1 MKDWIDLLYI
11 MDFVA
16 IGILLTAISI
26 NALGRIE
33 SWITAY
39 TLNSWLLSILIFF
52 VAVKNPEHHLFLAS
66 TLTLAS
72 KGVLLPFFLKSIVGQ
87 IKGTRTHT
95 IETYLSN
102 SVSLIISGI
111 IIAIV
116 YVSLGKGIFVTG
128 FSSFVLKISV
138 AVILI
143 GLFIMI
149 TRKSAITQIIGL
161 LFMENGVF
169 LAGFSLTFGMPTIVE
184 LGVVFDLLMIVII
197 MGVFMVQIKHKFSS
211 TTSDVADM
219 DQLTNLKG

>member
-1 MKDWIDLLYI
+1 MEDWIDLLYI
-11 MDFVA
+11 MDFAA

-39 TLNSWLLSILIFF
+39 MFNSWLLAILIFF
-52 VAVKNPEHHLFLAS
+52 VAVKNPEHHLYLAS
-66 TLTLAS
+66 TLTFAS
-72 KGVLLPFFLKSIVGQ
+72 KGVLLPFFLKSIVRQ
-87 IKGTRTHT
+87 MKGTHT

-102 SVSLIISGI
+102 SISLIISGI

-116 YVSLGKGIFVTG
+116 YASLGKGIFVTG

-197 MGVFMVQIKHKFSS
+197 MGVFMIQIKQKFSS
-211 TTSDVADM
+211 GAADI

>member
-11 MDFVA
+11 MDFVS

-26 NALGRIE
+26 NSLDRIE
-33 SWITAY
+33 SWIKAY
-39 TLNSWLLSILIFF
+39 MFNSWLLALLIFF
-52 VAVKNPEHHLFLAS
+52 VAVKNPEHHLYLAS
-66 TLTLAS
+66 TLTFAS
-72 KGVLLPFFLKSIVGQ
+72 KGVLLPFFLKSIVSQ
-87 IKGTRTHT
+87 MKQTHVV
-95 IETYLSN
+95 ESYLST
-102 SVSLIISGI
+102 SLSLIISGI

-128 FSSFVLKISV
+128 FSSFVLKISI

-149 TRKSAITQIIGL
+149 TRKSAITQILGL

-197 MGVFMVQIKHKFSS
+197 MGVFMVQIKQKFSS
-211 TTSDVADM
+211 DAADM

>member
-1 MKDWIDLLYI
+1 MKDWMDLLYV
-11 MDFVA
+11 MDFVS
-16 IGILLTAISI
+16 IGILITAISI
-26 NALGRIE
+26 NSLSQIE
-33 SWITAY
+33 AWIKAY
-39 TLNSWLLSILIFF
+39 MINSWLLSLLIFF
-52 VAVKNPEHHLFLAS
+52 VAVKNPEHHLYVAS
-66 TLTLAS
+66 TLTFAS
-72 KGVLLPFFLKSIVGQ
+72 KGVLLPFFLKSIVRQ
-87 IKGTRTHT
+87 MKKVQVV
-95 IETYLSN
+95 ETYLST
-102 SVSLIISGI
+102 SLSLIISGI

-149 TRKSAITQIIGL
+149 TRKSAMTQILGL

-197 MGVFMVQIKHKFSS
+197 MGVFMVQIKQKFSS
-211 TTSDVADM
+211 EAADI

>member
-1 MKDWIDLLYI
+1 MKDWMDLLYV
-11 MDFVA
+11 MDFVS
-16 IGILLTAISI
+16 IGILITAISI

-33 SWITAY
+33 SWINAY
-39 TLNSWLLSILIFF
+39 MINSWLLSLLIFF
-52 VAVKNPEHHLFLAS
+52 VAVKNPEHHLYVAT
-66 TLTLAS
+66 TLTFAS
-72 KGVLLPFFLKSIVGQ
+72 KGVLLPFFLKSIVRQ
-87 IKGTRTHT
+87 MKRVQV
-95 IETYLSN
+95 IETYLST
-102 SVSLIISGI
+102 SLSLIISGI

-128 FSSFVLKISV
+128 FSSFVLKVSV

-149 TRKSAITQIIGL
+149 TRRSAIAQILGL

-169 LAGFSLTFGMPTIVE
+169 LAGFSLTFGMPAIVE

-197 MGVFMVQIKHKFSS
+197 MGVFMVQIKQKFSS
-211 TTSDVADM
+211 DAADM

>member
-1 MKDWIDLLYI
+1 MKDWMDLLYV
-11 MDFVA
+11 MDFVS
-16 IGILLTAISI
+16 IGILITAISI
-26 NALGRIE
+26 NSLSQIE
-33 SWITAY
+33 AWIKAY
-39 TLNSWLLSILIFF
+39 MINSWLLSLLIFF
-52 VAVKNPEHHLFLAS
+52 VAVKNPEHHLYVAS
-66 TLTLAS
+66 TLTFAS
-72 KGVLLPFFLKSIVGQ
+72 KGVLLPFFLKSIVRQ
-87 IKGTRTHT
+87 MKKVQVV
-95 IETYLSN
+95 ETYLST
-102 SVSLIISGI
+102 SLSLIISGI

-149 TRKSAITQIIGL
+149 TRRSAIAQILGL

-169 LAGFSLTFGMPTIVE
+169 LAGFSLTFGMPSIVE

-197 MGVFMVQIKHKFSS
+197 MGVFMIQIKQKFSS
-211 TTSDVADM
+211 DAADI

>member
-11 MDFVA
+11 MDFVS

-26 NALGRIE
+26 NSLGRIE
-33 SWITAY
+33 SWIKAY
-39 TLNSWLLSILIFF
+39 MINSWLLSLLIFF
-52 VAVKNPEHHLFLAS
+52 VAVKNPEHHLYVAS
-66 TLTLAS
+66 TLTFAS
-72 KGVLLPFFLKSIVGQ
+72 KGVLLPFFLKSIVRQ
-87 IKGTRTHT
+87 MKKVQVV
-95 IETYLSN
+95 ETYLST
-102 SVSLIISGI
+102 SLSLIISGI

-149 TRKSAITQIIGL
+149 TRKSAMTQILGL

-197 MGVFMVQIKHKFSS
+197 MGVFMIQIKQKFSS
-211 TTSDVADM
+211 EAADI

>member
-1 MKDWIDLLYI
+1 MKDWIDLLYV
-11 MDFVA
+11 MDFVS
-16 IGILLTAISI
+16 IGILITAISI
-26 NALGRIE
+26 NSLSQID
-33 SWITAY
+33 SWIKAY
-39 TLNSWLLSILIFF
+39 MINSWLLSLLIFF
-52 VAVKNPEHHLFLAS
+52 VAVKNPEHHLYVAS
-66 TLTLAS
+66 TLTFAS
-72 KGVLLPFFLKSIVGQ
+72 KGVLLPFFLKSIVKQ
-87 IKGTRTHT
+87 MKKVQVV
-95 IETYLSN
+95 ETYLST
-102 SVSLIISGI
+102 SLSLIISGI

-149 TRKSAITQIIGL
+149 TRRSAIAQILGL

-169 LAGFSLTFGMPTIVE
+169 LAGFSLTFGMPSIVE

-197 MGVFMVQIKHKFSS
+197 MGVFMVQIKQKFS
-211 TTSDVADM
+211 SDVADM

>member
-11 MDFVA
+11 MDFVS
-16 IGILLTAISI
+16 IGILITAISI
-26 NALGRIE
+26 NSLSRIE
-33 SWITAY
+33 SWINAY
-39 TLNSWLLSILIFF
+39 MINSWLLALLIFF
-52 VAVKNPEHHLFLAS
+52 VAIKDPEHHLYMAS
-66 TLTLAS
+66 ILTFAS
-72 KGVLLPFFLKSIVGQ
+72 KGVILPLFLKSIAKQ
-87 IKGTRTHT
+87 IKGTHT
-95 IETYLSN
+95 IETYLST
-102 SVSLIISGI
+102 SLSLIISGI

-149 TRKSAITQIIGL
+149 TRRRAVAQIVGV

-184 LGVVFDLLMIVII
+184 LGVLFDLLMIVII
-197 MGVFMVQIKHKFSS
+197 MGVFMIQIKQKFSS
-211 TTSDVADM
+211 AAADI

>member
-1 MKDWIDLLYI
+1 MKDWMDLLYV
-11 MDFVA
+11 MDFVS
-16 IGILLTAISI
+16 IGILITAISI
-26 NALGRIE
+26 NSLSQIE
-33 SWITAY
+33 AWIKAY
-39 TLNSWLLSILIFF
+39 MINSWLLSLLIFF
-52 VAVKNPEHHLFLAS
+52 VAVKNPEHHLYVAS
-66 TLTLAS
+66 TLTFAS
-72 KGVLLPFFLKSIVGQ
+72 KGVLLPFFLKSIVRQ
-87 IKGTRTHT
+87 MKKVQVV
-95 IETYLSN
+95 ETYLST
-102 SVSLIISGI
+102 SLSLIISGI

-149 TRKSAITQIIGL
+149 TRKSAMTQILGL

-197 MGVFMVQIKHKFSS
+197 MGVFMIQIKQKFSS
-211 TTSDVADM
+211 EAADI

>member
-11 MDFVA
+11 MDFVS

-26 NALGRIE
+26 NSLGRIE
-33 SWITAY
+33 SWIKAY
-39 TLNSWLLSILIFF
+39 MINSWLLSLLIFF
-52 VAVKNPEHHLFLAS
+52 VAVKNPEHHLYVAS
-66 TLTLAS
+66 TLTFAS
-72 KGVLLPFFLKSIVGQ
+72 KGVLLPFFLKSIVRQ
-87 IKGTRTHT
+87 MKKVHVV
-95 IETYLSN
+95 ETYLST
-102 SVSLIISGI
+102 SLSLIISGI

-149 TRKSAITQIIGL
+149 TRKSAMTQILGL

-197 MGVFMVQIKHKFSS
+197 MGVFMIQIKQKFSS
-211 TTSDVADM
+211 EAADI

>member
-1 MKDWIDLLYI
+1 MKDWMDLLYV
-11 MDFVA
+11 MDFVS
-16 IGILLTAISI
+16 IGILITAISI
-26 NALGRIE
+26 NSLSQIE
-33 SWITAY
+33 AWIKAY
-39 TLNSWLLSILIFF
+39 MINSWLLSLLIFF
-52 VAVKNPEHHLFLAS
+52 VAVKNPEHHLYVAS
-66 TLTLAS
+66 TLTFAS
-72 KGVLLPFFLKSIVGQ
+72 KGVLLPFFLKSIVKQ
-87 IKGTRTHT
+87 MKKVQVV
-95 IETYLSN
+95 ETYLST
-102 SVSLIISGI
+102 SLSLIISGI

-149 TRKSAITQIIGL
+149 TRRSAIAQILGL

-169 LAGFSLTFGMPTIVE
+169 LAGFSLTFGMPSIVE

-197 MGVFMVQIKHKFSS
+197 MGVFMVQIKQKFS
-211 TTSDVADM
+211 SDVADM

>member
-11 MDFVA
+11 MDFVS

-33 SWITAY
+33 SWIKAY
-39 TLNSWLLSILIFF
+39 MINSWLLALLIFF
-52 VAVKNPEHHLFLAS
+52 VAVKDPEHHLFLAS
-66 TLTLAS
+66 ALTFAS
-72 KGVLLPFFLKSIVGQ
+72 KGVVLPFFLKSIVNQ
-87 IKGTRTHT
+87 IKGTHT
-95 IETYLSN
+95 IETYLST
-102 SVSLIISGI
+102 SLSLIISGI

-149 TRKSAITQIIGL
+149 TRRRAVAQILGL

-184 LGVVFDLLMIVII
+184 LGVLFDLLMIVII
-197 MGVFMVQIKHKFSS
+197 MGVFMIQIKQKFSS
-211 TTSDVADM
+211 AAADI

>member
-1 MKDWIDLLYI
+1 MKDWMDLLYV
-11 MDFVA
+11 MDFVS
-16 IGILLTAISI
+16 IGILITAISI
-26 NALGRIE
+26 NSLSQIE
-33 SWITAY
+33 AWIKAY
-39 TLNSWLLSILIFF
+39 MINSWLLSLLIFF
-52 VAVKNPEHHLFLAS
+52 VAVKNPEHHLYVAS
-66 TLTLAS
+66 TLTFAS
-72 KGVLLPFFLKSIVGQ
+72 KGVLLPFFLKSIVKQ
-87 IKGTRTHT
+87 MKKVQVV
-95 IETYLSN
+95 ETYLST
-102 SVSLIISGI
+102 SLSLIISGI

-149 TRKSAITQIIGL
+149 TRRSAIAQILGL

-169 LAGFSLTFGMPTIVE
+169 LAGFSLTFGMPSIVE

-197 MGVFMVQIKHKFSS
+197 MGVFMIQIKQKFSS
-211 TTSDVADM
+211 DAADI

>member
-1 MKDWIDLLYI
+1 MKDWMDLLYV
-11 MDFVA
+11 MDFVS
-16 IGILLTAISI
+16 IGILITAISI
-26 NALGRIE
+26 NSLSRIE
-33 SWITAY
+33 SWIKAY
-39 TLNSWLLSILIFF
+39 MINSWLLSLLIFF
-52 VAVKNPEHHLFLAS
+52 VAVKNPEHHLYVAS
-66 TLTLAS
+66 TLTFAS
-72 KGVLLPFFLKSIVGQ
+72 KGVLLPFFLKSIVRQ
-87 IKGTRTHT
+87 MKKVQVV
-95 IETYLSN
+95 ETYLST
-102 SVSLIISGI
+102 SLSLIISGI

-149 TRKSAITQIIGL
+149 TRKSAMTQILGL

-197 MGVFMVQIKHKFSS
+197 MGVFMIQIKQKFSS
-211 TTSDVADM
+211 EAADI

>member
-11 MDFVA
+11 MDFVS

-26 NALGRIE
+26 NSLGRIE
-33 SWITAY
+33 SWIKAY
-39 TLNSWLLSILIFF
+39 MINSWLLALLIFF
-52 VAVKNPEHHLFLAS
+52 VAVKNPEHHLYLAS
-66 TLTLAS
+66 TLTFAS
-72 KGVLLPFFLKSIVGQ
+72 KGLVLPFFLKSIVSQ
-87 IKGTRTHT
+87 IKGTHT
-95 IETYLSN
+95 IRTYLST
-102 SVSLIISGI
+102 SLSLIISGI
-111 IIAIV
+111 IIVIV

-149 TRKSAITQIIGL
+149 TRRRAVAQILGL

-197 MGVFMVQIKHKFSS
+197 MGVFMIQIKQKFSS
-211 TTSDVADM
+211 AAADI
-219 DQLTNLKG
+219 DKLTNLKG

>member
-1 MKDWIDLLYI
+1 
-11 MDFVA
+11 V
-16 IGILLTAISI
+16 
-26 NALGRIE
+26 
-33 SWITAY
+33 
-39 TLNSWLLSILIFF
+39 
-52 VAVKNPEHHLFLAS
+52 AS
-66 TLTLAS
+66 TLTFAS
-72 KGVLLPFFLKSIVGQ
+72 KGVLLPFFLKRIVKQ
-87 IKGTRTHT
+87 MKKTQVV
-95 IETYLSN
+95 ETYLST
-102 SVSLIISGI
+102 SLSLIISGI

-149 TRKSAITQIIGL
+149 TRKSAMTQILGL

-197 MGVFMVQIKHKFSS
+197 MGVFMIQIKQKFSS
-211 TTSDVADM
+211 EAADI

>member
-1 MKDWIDLLYI
+1 MKDWMDLLYV
-11 MDFVA
+11 MDFVS
-16 IGILLTAISI
+16 IGILITAISI
-26 NALGRIE
+26 NSLSQIE
-33 SWITAY
+33 AWIKAY
-39 TLNSWLLSILIFF
+39 MINSWLLSLLIFF
-52 VAVKNPEHHLFLAS
+52 VAVKNPEHHLYVAS
-66 TLTLAS
+66 TLTFAS
-72 KGVLLPFFLKSIVGQ
+72 KGVLLPFFLKSIVRQ
-87 IKGTRTHT
+87 MKKVQVV
-95 IETYLSN
+95 ETYLST
-102 SVSLIISGI
+102 SLSLIISGI

-149 TRKSAITQIIGL
+149 TRRSAIAQILGL

-169 LAGFSLTFGMPTIVE
+169 LAGFSLTFGMPSIVE

-197 MGVFMVQIKHKFSS
+197 MGVFMVQIKQKFS
-211 TTSDVADM
+211 SDVADM

>member
-1 MKDWIDLLYI
+1 MKDWMDLLYV
-11 MDFVA
+11 MDFVS
-16 IGILLTAISI
+16 IGILITAISI
-26 NALGRIE
+26 NSLSQIE
-33 SWITAY
+33 AWIKAY
-39 TLNSWLLSILIFF
+39 MINSWLLSLLIFF
-52 VAVKNPEHHLFLAS
+52 VAVKNPEHHLYVAS
-66 TLTLAS
+66 TLTFAS
-72 KGVLLPFFLKSIVGQ
+72 KGVLLPFFLKSIVKQ
-87 IKGTRTHT
+87 MKNVQVV
-95 IETYLSN
+95 ETYLST
-102 SVSLIISGI
+102 SLSLIISGI

-149 TRKSAITQIIGL
+149 TRRSAIAQILGL

-169 LAGFSLTFGMPTIVE
+169 LAGFSLTFGMPSIVE

-197 MGVFMVQIKHKFSS
+197 MGVFMVQIKQKFSS
-211 TTSDVADM
+211 DAADM

>member
-11 MDFVA
+11 MDFVS

-26 NALGRIE
+26 NSLSQIE
-33 SWITAY
+33 AWIKAY
-39 TLNSWLLSILIFF
+39 MINSWLLSLLIFF
-52 VAVKNPEHHLFLAS
+52 VAVKNPEHHLYVAS
-66 TLTLAS
+66 TLTFAS
-72 KGVLLPFFLKSIVGQ
+72 KGVLLPFFLKSIVRQ
-87 IKGTRTHT
+87 MKKVQVV
-95 IETYLSN
+95 ETYLST
-102 SVSLIISGI
+102 SLSLIISGI

-149 TRKSAITQIIGL
+149 TRRSAIAQILGL

-197 MGVFMVQIKHKFSS
+197 MGVFMIQIKQKFSS
-211 TTSDVADM
+211 EAADI

>member
-1 MKDWIDLLYI
+1 MKDWMDLLYV
-11 MDFVA
+11 MDFVS
-16 IGILLTAISI
+16 IGILITAISI
-26 NALGRIE
+26 NSLSQIE
-33 SWITAY
+33 AWIKAY
-39 TLNSWLLSILIFF
+39 MINSWLLSLLIFF
-52 VAVKNPEHHLFLAS
+52 VAVKNPEHHLYVAS
-66 TLTLAS
+66 TLTFAS
-72 KGVLLPFFLKSIVGQ
+72 KGVLLPFFLKSIVRQ
-87 IKGTRTHT
+87 MKKVQVV
-95 IETYLSN
+95 ETYLST
-102 SVSLIISGI
+102 SLSLIISGI

-149 TRKSAITQIIGL
+149 TRKSAMTQILGL

-169 LAGFSLTFGMPTIVE
+169 LAGFSLTFGMPSIVE

-197 MGVFMVQIKHKFSS
+197 MGVFMVQIKQKFS
-211 TTSDVADM
+211 SDVADM

>member
-1 MKDWIDLLYI
+1 MKDWMDLLYV
-11 MDFVA
+11 MDFVS
-16 IGILLTAISI
+16 IGILITAISI
-26 NALGRIE
+26 NSLSQIE
-33 SWITAY
+33 AWIKAY
-39 TLNSWLLSILIFF
+39 MINSWLLSLLIFF
-52 VAVKNPEHHLFLAS
+52 VAVKNPEHHLYVAS
-66 TLTLAS
+66 TLTFAS
-72 KGVLLPFFLKSIVGQ
+72 KGVLLPFFLKSIVRQ
-87 IKGTRTHT
+87 MKKVQVV
-95 IETYLSN
+95 ETYLST
-102 SVSLIISGI
+102 SLSLIISGI

-116 YVSLGKGIFVTG
+116 YVSLGKGIFITG

-149 TRKSAITQIIGL
+149 TRRSAIAQILGL

-197 MGVFMVQIKHKFSS
+197 MGVFMIQIKQKFSS
-211 TTSDVADM
+211 EAADI

>member
-1 MKDWIDLLYI
+1 MKDWMDLLYV
-11 MDFVA
+11 MDFVS
-16 IGILLTAISI
+16 IGILITAISI
-26 NALGRIE
+26 NSLSQIE
-33 SWITAY
+33 AWIKAY
-39 TLNSWLLSILIFF
+39 MINSWLLSLLIFF
-52 VAVKNPEHHLFLAS
+52 VAVKNPEHHLYVAS
-66 TLTLAS
+66 TLTFAS
-72 KGVLLPFFLKSIVGQ
+72 KGVLLPFFLKSIVKQ
-87 IKGTRTHT
+87 MKKVQVV
-95 IETYLSN
+95 ETYLST
-102 SVSLIISGI
+102 SLSLIISGI

-149 TRKSAITQIIGL
+149 TRRSAIAQILGL

-169 LAGFSLTFGMPTIVE
+169 LAGFSLTFGMPSIVE

-197 MGVFMVQIKHKFSS
+197 MGVFMIQIKQKFSS
-211 TTSDVADM
+211 EAADI

>member
-11 MDFVA
+11 MDFVS

-26 NALGRIE
+26 NSLGRIE
-33 SWITAY
+33 SWIKAY
-39 TLNSWLLSILIFF
+39 MINSWLLSLLIFF
-52 VAVKNPEHHLFLAS
+52 VAVKNPEHHLYVAS
-66 TLTLAS
+66 TLTFAS
-72 KGVLLPFFLKSIVGQ
+72 KGVLLPFFLKSIVKQ
-87 IKGTRTHT
+87 MKKVQVV
-95 IETYLSN
+95 ETYLST
-102 SVSLIISGI
+102 SLSLIISGI

-149 TRKSAITQIIGL
+149 TRRSAIAQILGL

-169 LAGFSLTFGMPTIVE
+169 LAGFSLTFGMPSIVE

-197 MGVFMVQIKHKFSS
+197 MGVFMVQIKQKFS
-211 TTSDVADM
+211 SDVADM

>member
-1 MKDWIDLLYI
+1 MKDWMDLLYV
-11 MDFVA
+11 MDFVS
-16 IGILLTAISI
+16 IGILITAISI
-26 NALGRIE
+26 NSLSQIE
-33 SWITAY
+33 AWIKAY
-39 TLNSWLLSILIFF
+39 MINSWLLSLLIFF
-52 VAVKNPEHHLFLAS
+52 VAVKNPEHHLYVAS
-66 TLTLAS
+66 TLTFAS
-72 KGVLLPFFLKSIVGQ
+72 KGVLLPFFLKSIVRQ
-87 IKGTRTHT
+87 MKKVQVV
-95 IETYLSN
+95 ETYLST
-102 SVSLIISGI
+102 SLSLIISGI

-149 TRKSAITQIIGL
+149 TRKSAMTQILGL

-197 MGVFMVQIKHKFSS
+197 MGVFMVQIKQKFSS
-211 TTSDVADM
+211 DAADM

>member
-11 MDFVA
+11 MDFVS
-16 IGILLTAISI
+16 IGILITAISI

-33 SWITAY
+33 SWIKAY
-39 TLNSWLLSILIFF
+39 MVNSWLLALLIFF
-52 VAVKNPEHHLFLAS
+52 VAVKNPEHHLYLAS
-66 TLTLAS
+66 TLTFAS
-72 KGVLLPFFLKSIVGQ
+72 KGVILPFFLKSIVSQ
-87 IKGTRTHT
+87 MKQTHVV
-95 IETYLSN
+95 ETYLST
-102 SVSLIISGI
+102 SLSLIISGI

-149 TRKSAITQIIGL
+149 TRRRAVAQILGL

-184 LGVVFDLLMIVII
+184 LGVVFDLLMLVII
-197 MGVFMVQIKHKFSS
+197 MGIFMIQIKHKFSS
-211 TTSDVADM
+211 VDDATDI

>member
-1 MKDWIDLLYI
+1 MKDWMDLLYV
-11 MDFVA
+11 MDFVS
-16 IGILLTAISI
+16 IGILITAISI
-26 NALGRIE
+26 NSLSQIE
-33 SWITAY
+33 AWIKAY
-39 TLNSWLLSILIFF
+39 MINSWLLSLLIFF
-52 VAVKNPEHHLFLAS
+52 VAVKNPEHHLYVAS
-66 TLTLAS
+66 TLTFAS
-72 KGVLLPFFLKSIVGQ
+72 KGVLLPFFLKSIVKQ
-87 IKGTRTHT
+87 MKKVQVV
-95 IETYLSN
+95 ETYLST
-102 SVSLIISGI
+102 SLSLIISGI

-149 TRKSAITQIIGL
+149 TRRSAIAQILGL

-169 LAGFSLTFGMPTIVE
+169 LAGFSLTFGMPSIVE

-197 MGVFMVQIKHKFSS
+197 MGVFMVQIKQKFSS
-211 TTSDVADM
+211 DAADM

>member
-1 MKDWIDLLYI
+1 MKDWMDLLYV
-11 MDFVA
+11 MDFVS
-16 IGILLTAISI
+16 IGILITAISI
-26 NALGRIE
+26 NSLSQIE
-33 SWITAY
+33 AWIKAY
-39 TLNSWLLSILIFF
+39 MINSWLLSLLIFF
-52 VAVKNPEHHLFLAS
+52 VAVKNPEHHLYVAS
-66 TLTLAS
+66 TLTFAS
-72 KGVLLPFFLKSIVGQ
+72 KGVLLPFFLKSIVRQ
-87 IKGTRTHT
+87 MKKVQVV
-95 IETYLSN
+95 ETYLST
-102 SVSLIISGI
+102 SLSLIISGI

-149 TRKSAITQIIGL
+149 TRRSAIAQILGL

-169 LAGFSLTFGMPTIVE
+169 LAGFSLTFGMPSIVE

-197 MGVFMVQIKHKFSS
+197 MGVFMVQIKQKFSS
-211 TTSDVADM
+211 DAADM

>member
-11 MDFVA
+11 MDFVS

-26 NALGRIE
+26 NSLGRIE
-33 SWITAY
+33 SWIKAY
-39 TLNSWLLSILIFF
+39 MINSWLLSLLIFF
-52 VAVKNPEHHLFLAS
+52 VAVKNPEHHLYVAS
-66 TLTLAS
+66 TLTFAS
-72 KGVLLPFFLKSIVGQ
+72 KGVLLPFFLKSIVSQ
-87 IKGTRTHT
+87 MKKVQVV
-95 IETYLSN
+95 ETYLST
-102 SVSLIISGI
+102 SLSLIISGI

-149 TRKSAITQIIGL
+149 TRKSAMTQILGL

-197 MGVFMVQIKHKFSS
+197 MGVFMIQIKQKFSS
-211 TTSDVADM
+211 EAADI

>member
-11 MDFVA
+11 MDFVS

-26 NALGRIE
+26 NSLGRIE
-33 SWITAY
+33 SWIKAY
-39 TLNSWLLSILIFF
+39 MINSWLLSLLIFF
-52 VAVKNPEHHLFLAS
+52 VAVKNPEHHLYVAS
-66 TLTLAS
+66 TLTFAS
-72 KGVLLPFFLKSIVGQ
+72 KGVLLPFFLKSIVKQ
-87 IKGTRTHT
+87 MKKVQVV
-95 IETYLSN
+95 ETYLST
-102 SVSLIISGI
+102 SLSLIISGI

-149 TRKSAITQIIGL
+149 TRKSAMTQILGL

-197 MGVFMVQIKHKFSS
+197 MGVFMIQIKQKFSS
-211 TTSDVADM
+211 EAADI

>member
-26 NALGRIE
+26 NTLGRIE
-33 SWITAY
+33 SWINAY
-39 TLNSWLLSILIFF
+39 MFNSLLLSLLIFF
-52 VAVKNPEHHLFLAS
+52 VAVKNPEHHLYLAS
-66 TLTLAS
+66 TLTFAS
-72 KGVLLPFFLKSIVGQ
+72 KGVLLPFFLKSIAKQ
-87 IKGTRTHT
+87 MKGTHT

-111 IIAIV
+111 IISIV

-149 TRKSAITQIIGL
+149 TRKSAITQIVGL

-197 MGVFMVQIKHKFSS
+197 MGVFMIQIKQKFSS
-211 TTSDVADM
+211 GAADI

>member
-1 MKDWIDLLYI
+1 MKDWMDLLYV
-11 MDFVA
+11 MDFVS
-16 IGILLTAISI
+16 IGILITAISI
-26 NALGRIE
+26 NSLSQIE
-33 SWITAY
+33 AWIKAY
-39 TLNSWLLSILIFF
+39 MINSWLLSLLIFF
-52 VAVKNPEHHLFLAS
+52 VAVKNPEHHLYVAS
-66 TLTLAS
+66 TLTFAS
-72 KGVLLPFFLKSIVGQ
+72 KGVLLPFFLKSIVKQ
-87 IKGTRTHT
+87 MKNVQVV
-95 IETYLSN
+95 ETYLST
-102 SVSLIISGI
+102 SLSLIISGI

-149 TRKSAITQIIGL
+149 TRRSAIAQILGL

-169 LAGFSLTFGMPTIVE
+169 LAGFSLTFGMPSIVE

-197 MGVFMVQIKHKFSS
+197 MGVFMVQIKQKFS
-211 TTSDVADM
+211 SDVADM

>member
-1 MKDWIDLLYI
+1 MKDWIDLLYV
-11 MDFVA
+11 MDFVS
-16 IGILLTAISI
+16 IGILITAISI
-26 NALGRIE
+26 NSLGQIE
-33 SWITAY
+33 AWIKAY
-39 TLNSWLLSILIFF
+39 MINSWLLSLLIFF
-52 VAVKNPEHHLFLAS
+52 VAVKNPEHHLYLAS
-66 TLTLAS
+66 TLTFAS
-72 KGVLLPFFLKSIVGQ
+72 KGVLLPFFLKSIVSQ
-87 IKGTRTHT
+87 MKKTQVV
-95 IETYLSN
+95 ETYLST
-102 SVSLIISGI
+102 SLSLIISGI

-149 TRKSAITQIIGL
+149 TRRSAIAQILGL

-197 MGVFMVQIKHKFSS
+197 MGVFMVQIKQKFSS
-211 TTSDVADM
+211 DAADM